1 VVVQD
6 WPRDARIGG
15 TKKGEEGT
23 EINAQITIPLDI
35 PEVQVLK
42 TELTPRGDWTIT
54 VESTRE
60 GTRCRKCGR
69 EIKDFHGVDEGITL
83 RHLPI
88 LGRRVY
94 LHLRPKRYR
103 CPACEGGPTTTQ
115 ALSWYEAKSPHTK
128 AYEQY
133 LLLQLVHAT
142 IEDVSIKEALGYKAV
157 EGIVD
162 RWISREVNWA
172 EVKGVKVLGLD
183 EIALKKGHRDFVV
196 IVTAKLASGGVKVL
210 AVLPDRKK
218 QTVRQFLEGLPKR
231 VKRSIRTVC
240 TDLYE
245 GFIHAVKEVL
255 GHAEVVADRYHVAK
269 LYREGA
275 DQLRKQEL
283 KRLKQTLPKAEY
295 ATLKGAMWAF
305 RKNPADLAELEQ
317 DVLKRLFAYAPD
329 LERAYTYREQL
340 TAIFEEDLSK
350 EQATAKLKAWQEQ
363 VGASGLKCY
372 ERFLKTLETWR
383 EEITNYFLARHNSG
397 FVEGLN
403 NKIKVLKRRC
413 YGIFN
418 LPHLFQR
425 ISLDLEGYRL
435 FANPVG

>member
-1 VVVQD
+1 MS
-6 WPRDARIGG
+6 AH
-15 TKKGEEGT
+15 
-23 EINAQITIPLDI
+23 ITIPLDI
-35 PEVQVLK
+35 PEVQVIK
-42 TELTPRGDWTIT
+42 AELTPRGEWAIT

-69 EIKDFHGVDEGITL
+69 EITDLHGRDEGITL

-103 CPACEGGPTTTQ
+103 CAGCEGGPTTTQ
-115 ALSWYEAKSPHTK
+115 ELSWYEAKSPHTK

-133 LLLQLVHAT
+133 LLVQLVHAT
-142 IEDVSIKEALGYKAV
+142 IADVSIKEALGAKAV
-157 EGIVD
+157 EGVVD

-172 EVKGVKVLGLD
+172 EVKGVKVLGVD

-196 IVTAKLASGGVKVL
+196 IVTAQVASGELKVL
-210 AVLPDRKK
+210 AVLPDRQK

-240 TDLYE
+240 TDLYA

-255 GHAEVVADRYHVAK
+255 GHAQVVADRFHVAK
-269 LYREGA
+269 LYRAGA

-283 KRLKQTLPKAEY
+283 KRLKRELPKEEY
-295 ATLKGAMWAF
+295 GTLKGAMWAF
-305 RKNPADLAELEQ
+305 RKNPADLEGPEQ
-317 DVLKRLFAYAPD
+317 EVLQRLFAYAPD
-329 LERAYTYREQL
+329 LARAYTLREHL
-340 TAIFEEDLSK
+340 TAIFEADLSK
-350 EQATAKLKAWQEQ
+350 DQATTKLQEWQEQ
-363 VGASGLKCY
+363 VRASGVKCY
-372 ERFLKTLETWR
+372 EGFFTTLETWR
-383 EEITNYFLARHNSG
+383 EEITNYFLARHTSG

-403 NKIKVLKRRC
+403 NKVKVLKRRC

-418 LPHLFQR
+418 LSHLFQR
-425 ISLDLEGYRL
+425 ISLDLEGYRR
-435 FANPVG
+435 FANPVGGHHYI